1 MCYCQTNLLH
11 GEYSYEC
18 NIPDNRTLEMIVLKE
33 EKELIQEGA
42 QRTPMVRLNTW
53 ASFNAKTLKVYRNI
67 RNEFVLI
74 FRFVGFYDHESKKY
88 AIHFKAGDETID
100 LGNIDIIEGVN
111 AGNAMDEYM
120 VKMVTI
126 KEFKKISTTTDLSG
140 KSGTLNSQYLMN
152 AVSHGEI

>member
-74 FRFVGFYDHESKKY
+74 FRFVAFMIMNQKNMLFISKP
-88 AIHFKAGDETID
+88 ETRQ
-100 LGNIDIIEGVN
+100 LTWE
-111 AGNAMDEYM
+111 
-120 VKMVTI
+120 
-126 KEFKKISTTTDLSG
+126 ISIL
-140 KSGTLNSQYLMN
+140 
-152 AVSHGEI
+152 